1 MKNKNL
7 LKELFLHFNFI
18 IKFKICQAF
27 FECFLFQMKKSAPE
41 RTDFISYFKYAPIIH
56 NFFS

>member
-27 FECFLFQMKKSAPE
+27 FECFLFQMKKSASKKA
-41 RTDFISYFKYAPIIH
+41 DLYFL
-56 NFFS
+56 F

>member
-18 IKFKICQAF
+18 INFKVCQAF
-27 FECFLFQMKKSAPE
+27 FKHFLFQMKKSAPE
-41 RTDFISYFKYAPIIH
+41 RTDFLFYFKYALIIH

>member
-18 IKFKICQAF
+18 INFKICQVF
-27 FECFLFQMKKSAPE
+27 FKKLNK
-41 RTDFISYFKYAPIIH
+41 IY
-56 NFFS
+56 N